1 MNMLKNVLQLNAL
14 SSGAAGLLLVSFS
27 GYISGLFGASVQ
39 WPFVAA
45 GLFLVAFAAFV
56 WAQGRKAVPPKGWI
70 KFIIVLD
77 IIWVADSLI
86 IVLPQLFGLTFIG
99 YLLISGV
106 AAWVA
111 LMAFLQTK
119 GLRQYRTAK

>member
-1 MNMLKNVLQLNAL
+1 MNKLRNVLKINAI
-14 SSGAAGLLLVSFS
+14 SSAAAGLLLVGFP
-27 GYISGLFGASVQ
+27 GYIAGLFGASLQ

-45 GLFLVAFAAFV
+45 GLFLIAFAAFV
-56 WAQGRKAVPPKGWI
+56 WVQGRQATPPKGWV
-70 KFIIVLD
+70 KLIIVLD
-77 IIWVADSLI
+77 IIWVADSLL
-86 IVLPQLFGLTFIG
+86 VVVPRLFDLTFIG

-119 GLRQYRTAK
+119 GLQQYRTQQ